1 MLLKMD
7 SLTHLAPIDQPTPL
21 TLIQNATTQ
30 ANDAIKASDP
40 RLTAKWI
47 GIIVL
52 IILVIVLI
60 CWVCK
65 PASTSVSSYF
75 GSSSLKTE
83 SKIPSLTPPEPT
95 YTSQLTRA
103 TDDCAGHMIF
113 TVIEKNPALQD
124 VNSSLAY
131 PTNVYRNKNAVL
143 TNPVITITAAGNV
156 YKTGGS
162 FGFIGAGELIWLTI
176 ARTDLPA
183 ELLTLPGPWT
193 IKADFV
199 SKPAVDRN
207 TSSSSVVGQGLLD
220 TTFDDVGDYC
230 PFAAWRS

>member
-1 MLLKMD
+1 MD

-30 ANDAIKASDP
+30 ANDAIKASNP
-40 RLTAKWI
+40 LLTAKWI
-47 GIIVL
+47 GIILL
-52 IILVIVLI
+52 IIVVIVLI
-60 CWVCK
+60 YWVYK
-65 PASTSVSSYF
+65 PPSSVSSYF
-75 GSSSLKTE
+75 GSSSLKSE
-83 SKIPSLTPPEPT
+83 SKTQPLPPPEPT
-95 YTSQLTRA
+95 YTAQLTRA

-113 TVIEKNPALQD
+113 TVDEKNPALQD
-124 VNSSLAY
+124 INSSLAY

-199 SKPAVDRN
+199 SKPAGDRAT
-207 TSSSSVVGQGLLD
+207 TSSSVIGNGLLD
-220 TTFDDVGDYC
+220 TTFDDVQDYC